1 MPRPAAPAHTHQ
13 AGRHTHGDTSEP
25 AQEAADR
32 DPRGNRPRG
41 VTPDRRRRL
50 HPARRG
56 PRRPPPPPRR
66 TAPELKWAPFK
77 GPAELLTS
85 VPEPC
90 LTLGAV
96 GLGTLLGLLLAFLAL
111 HESLSVR
118 ITDDLLVLTVR
129 DTAHEIPRQDVASA
143 HRDGKQLVLLAH
155 DGTEL
160 AREDSDLPWNRL
172 STALTAHGYRWAPQ
186 DPHRDAWRRW
196 VPGTPGLPA
205 GADALLKARAG
216 ARRRDDADE
225 ARELREELRRL
236 GVTVRD
242 EKNRQY
248 WRSTVPQS

>member
-32 DPRGNRPRG
+32 DPRGVLAESPLIVVVACTLLG
-41 VTPDRRRRL
+41 AALGGLLPL
-50 HPARRG
+50 LAG
-56 PRRPPPPPRR
+56 LLLK
-66 TAPELKWAPFK
+66 LKWAPFK

-129 DTAHEIPRQDVASA
+129 DTTHEIPRQDVASA

>member
-1 MPRPAAPAHTHQ
+1 PRPAAPAHTHQ

-32 DPRGNRPRG
+32 DPRGVLAESPLIVVVACTLLG
-41 VTPDRRRRL
+41 AALGGLLPL
-50 HPARRG
+50 LAG
-56 PRRPPPPPRR
+56 LLLK
-66 TAPELKWAPFK
+66 LKWAPFK

-129 DTAHEIPRQDVASA
+129 DTTHEIPRQDVASA

-160 AREDSDLPWNRL
+160 SRED
-172 STALTAHGYRWAPQ
+172 
-186 DPHRDAWRRW
+186 
-196 VPGTPGLPA
+196 
-205 GADALLKARAG
+205 
-216 ARRRDDADE
+216 
-225 ARELREELRRL
+225 
-236 GVTVRD
+236 
-242 EKNRQY
+242 
-248 WRSTVPQS
+248 